1 MTYDLSTVWRIKKN
15 ERIDLGAVQG
25 KFVSRVPPTWTTTMN
40 DNGNDNRNGNELRHD
55 VGGVVSVR
63 KGIDGGF
70 GFTIYPG
77 PGPSNSN
84 TNSNTNS
91 NSNTNKAAK
100 ELDEDNLVIGRVI
113 QGQEIIARL
122 NQMPV
127 VQSSGFGYKGL
138 VSGGA
143 DASSNRSA
151 PSRACRYGSK
161 ELYCNEFKP
170 LKKILISN
178 TGLVKD

>member
-1 MTYDLSTVWRIKKN
+1 
-15 ERIDLGAVQG
+15 
-25 KFVSRVPPTWTTTMN
+25 MN
-40 DNGNDNRNGNELRHD
+40 DSGNDNDDNNSNKLRHD
-55 VGGVVSVR
+55 VGGVLVSVR

-77 PGPSNSN
+77 PSNTNSK
-84 TNSNTNS
+84 TNSNTNT
-91 NSNTNKAAK
+91 NTNKAAK
-100 ELDEDNLVIGRVI
+100 ELDEDNLVIGRII